1 MDKLLQDNEKAL
13 KETSH
18 EVVIPSGGGAP
29 TYHLPAAASSYPSQ
43 NPSYPA
49 SIPRNQPLPNNPFPS
64 NAYGSAVS
72 VSNTGNGGTGMVVNN
87 EPFPPGSILKGAF
100 GQTVMMYPVNQNE
113 QNIQASNA
121 EFTEDEFEALP
132 PRESKNNSVAWIAAI
147 LGLLV
152 SFGILGGVVYWIFRE
167 RKKDD
172 EWEEREPPR
181 RPHRPRRRH

>member
-1 MDKLLQDNEKAL
+1 MPSLEPIMACCVEILRLMISCSNSIKSSSRNFILKLESTSEESNMDKLLQDNEKAL

-49 SIPRNQPLPNNPFPS
+49 SIPQNQPLPNNPFPS

-72 VSNTGNGGTGMVVNN
+72 VSNMGNGGTGMVVNN
-87 EPFPPGSILKGAF
+87 EQFPPGSILKGAF

-132 PRESKNNSVAWIAAI
+132 PRESKNN
-147 LGLLV
+147 
-152 SFGILGGVVYWIFRE
+152 R
-167 RKKDD
+167 
-172 EWEEREPPR
+172 
-181 RPHRPRRRH
+181 